1 MVAGERPR
9 PVVGAALSACSARD
23 PQTAGGAAAL
33 AARADGAVPG
43 ARGDAS
49 SVSRTGRS
57 APDCRRSGGVRAPGR
72 PLRNPG
78 MVARKTLTP
87 TLSHRERGQEPP
99 QLRGL
104 RALCKGR
111 SRAAQRARELR
122 SPGAGDCLD
131 VPLMNP
137 IKMTRV
143 SIHGTGNDKP
153 GREETVTAHDSRPL
167 NEYGCQVRVDRALHP
182 RDRRGGGLARL
193 ASEGLSVAAAL
204 WRRRPGRL
212 DRPPHRT
219 PGTGRMR
226 CLGRWS
232 SGSRGCRK
240 WGWRH
245 IGGPG
250 C

>member
-1 MVAGERPR
+1 M
-9 PVVGAALSACSARD
+9 
-23 PQTAGGAAAL
+23 
-33 AARADGAVPG
+33 
-43 ARGDAS
+43 
-49 SVSRTGRS
+49 
-57 APDCRRSGGVRAPGR
+57 PGR
-72 PLRNPG
+72 P
-78 MVARKTLTP
+78 LTP
-87 TLSHRERGQEPP
+87 TLSPRRGSKSGRNFEDSGRCAKVSQERGQEPP
-99 QLRGL
+99 HLRGR

-122 SPGAGDCLD
+122 SPSAGHCLD

-137 IKMTRV
+137 IRMTRV
-143 SIHGTGNDKP
+143 SIHRTGNDKP

-182 RDRRGGGLARL
+182 CDRRGGGLARL

-240 WGWRH
+240 WGRRH